1 MLFLT
6 KKVYIENPYLSEI
19 EANIIDKKKKDD
31 TYHIKLDK
39 TIFYPHLS
47 GGQPGDIGT
56 INGIEVLESYEE
68 NDDIYHI
75 VKENINENKVQ
86 ISIDF
91 DNRLDMM
98 QQHTGQH
105 LLSSCFYRLFNA
117 ETISFHVGHDYV
129 SIDVTM
135 SDLSEEDAEKL
146 EIMANK
152 IIWSNFN
159 IKSYFPS
166 QERLKRLPLRKMPT
180 VTKNI
185 RIVEIDGFDYSP
197 CGGTHLKSTG
207 ELGIIKIRKWE
218 KYKGNIRVEF
228 VCGNRALKDYI
239 WKNKYIKDLSLML
252 SSLDKDLLAKV
263 KKLYDDKNYLE
274 KEIRDLRESLNKIKG
289 EEFLKSSLLNENV
302 NFIVK
307 ELENTSFLEISF
319 ISSYLNNNNEN
330 LVQIYGLRN
339 QDKGQFYITKTKD
352 VNINLMDI
360 YKDIASKK
368 NIKGGG
374 NPNTIQGGLELETI
388 ENTMKTFYEAIV
400 DELKVR
406 KS

>member
-1 MLFLT
+1 M
-6 KKVYIENPYLSEI
+6 ENPYLREI
-19 EANIIDKKKKDD
+19 EANIIDRKKKDD

-47 GGQPGDIGT
+47 GGQPGDKGT

-68 NDDIYHI
+68 NDDIIHI
-75 VKENINENKVQ
+75 IKENINENKVQ

-91 DNRLDMM
+91 DTRLDMM

-117 ETISFHVGHDYV
+117 ETIGFHVGHDYV
-129 SIDVTM
+129 SIDVTV

-159 IKSYFPS
+159 IKSYFAS
-166 QERLKRLPLRKMPT
+166 QERLKRLPLRKLPT

-207 ELGIIKIRKWE
+207 ELGMIKIRKWE

-228 VCGNRALKDYI
+228 VCGNRALNDYI
-239 WKNKYIKDLSLML
+239 WKNRYIRELSIML
-252 SSLDKDLLAKV
+252 SSLDKDLLTKV
-263 KKLYDDKNYLE
+263 NKLYDDKSSLE
-274 KEIRDLRESLNKIKG
+274 KEIRDLRENLNKLKG
-289 EEFLKSSLLNENV
+289 DEFLKSSVLNENV
-302 NFIVK
+302 NYIVK
-307 ELENTSFLEISF
+307 ELENISFLEISF

-330 LVQIYGLRN
+330 LIQIYGLKN

-352 VNINLMDI
+352 VNINLINI
-360 YKDIASKK
+360 YKDVSTKI

-374 NPNTIQGGLELETI
+374 NPNTIQGGLELDDI
-388 ENTMKTFYEAIV
+388 DNTMKIFYDTIIN
-400 DELKVR
+400 ELKVR
-406 KS
+406 NS

>member
-1 MLFLT
+1 MT
-6 KKVYIENPYLSEI
+6 KKVYMDNPYLKELD
-19 EANIIDKKKKDD
+19 AFIIDKKKKDN

-47 GGQPGDIGT
+47 GGQPGDQGT

-68 NDDIYHI
+68 NDDIIHVLKDDI
-75 VKENINENKVQ
+75 HENKVQ

-105 LLSSCFYRLFNA
+105 LLSSCFYRLFDA
-117 ETISFHVGHDYV
+117 QTVGFHVGHDYV
-129 SIDVTM
+129 TIDVTM
-135 SDLSEEDAEKL
+135 SELTEEDAEKI

-152 IIWSNFN
+152 MIWSNFN

-166 QERLKRLPLRKMPT
+166 QERLRKLPLRKMPT

-207 ELGIIKIRKWE
+207 ELGMIKIRKWE
-218 KYKGNIRVEF
+218 KYKGNSRVEF
-228 VCGNRALKDYI
+228 LCGNRALKDYT
-239 WKNKYIKDLSLML
+239 WKNRYIKDLSLML
-252 SSLDKDLLAKV
+252 SSLDKDLLIKV
-263 KKLYDDKNYLE
+263 KRLYDDKNALE
-274 KEIRDLRESLNKIKG
+274 KETRELREGLNKIKG
-289 EEFLKSSLLNENV
+289 EEFLKSATLSGKV

-307 ELENTSFLEISF
+307 ILENTNLLEVSF
-319 ISSYLNNNNEN
+319 ISSYLNNNNAN
-330 LVQIYGLRN
+330 LIQIYGLKN

-352 VNINLMDI
+352 VNINILDTF
-360 YKDIASKK
+360 KTVSSKV

-374 NPNTIQGGLELETI
+374 NPNSIQGAIDLGDVEKAIDL
-388 ENTMKTFYEAIV
+388 FYEEFAN
-400 DELKVR
+400 ELKVR
-406 KS
+406 K

>member
-1 MLFLT
+1 MD
-6 KKVYIENPYLSEI
+6 NPYLKELD
-19 EANIIDKKKKDD
+19 AFIIDKKKKDN

-47 GGQPGDIGT
+47 GGQPGDQGT

-68 NDDIYHI
+68 NDDIIHVLKQDI
-75 VKENINENKVQ
+75 KENKVQ

-105 LLSSCFYRLFNA
+105 LLSSCFYRLFDA
-117 ETISFHVGHDYV
+117 QTVGFHVGHDYV
-129 SIDVTM
+129 TIDVTM
-135 SDLSEEDAEKL
+135 SELTEEDAEKI

-166 QERLKRLPLRKMPT
+166 QERLKKLPLRKMPT

-207 ELGIIKIRKWE
+207 ELGMIKIRKWE

-228 VCGNRALKDYI
+228 FCGNRALKDYT
-239 WKNKYIKDLSLML
+239 WKNKYIKTLSLML
-252 SSLDKDLLAKV
+252 SSLDKDLLTKV
-263 KKLYDDKNYLE
+263 KKLYDDKNALE
-274 KEIRDLRESLNKIKG
+274 KETRELREDLNKIKG
-289 EEFLKSSLLNENV
+289 DEFLKSAKQNEKV

-307 ELENTSFLEISF
+307 ILENTSLLEVSF
-319 ISSYLNNNNEN
+319 ISSYLNNNNKN
-330 LVQIYGLRN
+330 LVQIYGLKS

-352 VNINLMDI
+352 VNINILDTF
-360 YKDIASKK
+360 KTVSSKV

-374 NPNTIQGGLELETI
+374 NPNSIQGAIDLGDVEKAIDL
-388 ENTMKTFYEAIV
+388 FYEEFAN
-400 DELKVR
+400 ELKVR
-406 KS
+406 K

>member
-1 MLFLT
+1 MD
-6 KKVYIENPYLSEI
+6 NPYLKELD
-19 EANIIDKKKKDD
+19 AFIIDKKKKDN

-47 GGQPGDIGT
+47 GGQPGDQGT
-56 INGIEVLESYEE
+56 INGIEVLKSYEE
-68 NDDIYHI
+68 NDDIIHI
-75 VKENINENKVQ
+75 LKEDIDENKVQ

-117 ETISFHVGHDYV
+117 HTIGFHVGHDYV
-129 SIDVTM
+129 TIDITM
-135 SDLSEEDAEKL
+135 NELTGEDVEKI

-159 IKSYFPS
+159 VKSYFPS
-166 QERLKRLPLRKMPT
+166 QQKLKKLPLRKMPT

-197 CGGTHLKSTG
+197 CGGTHLRSTG

-218 KYKGNIRVEF
+218 KYKGHIRVEF
-228 VCGNRALKDYI
+228 LCGNRALKDYI

-252 SSLDKDLLAKV
+252 SSSDKDLITKV
-263 KKLYDDKNYLE
+263 KKLYDDKNALE
-274 KEIRDLRESLNKIKG
+274 KQTRELREDLNKIKA
-289 EEFLKSSLLNENV
+289 EEFLKSATLNGEL

-307 ELENTSFLEISF
+307 ILEDTNLLEVSF
-319 ISSYLNNNNEN
+319 ISSYLNNNNKN
-330 LVQIYGLRN
+330 LVQIYGLKN

-352 VNINLMDI
+352 VNINLLDTF
-360 YKDIASKK
+360 KAVSSKF

-374 NPNTIQGGLELETI
+374 NPNSIQGAIELDDI
-388 ENTMKTFYEAIV
+388 ENVTNLFYEEFV
-400 DELKVR
+400 NELKVR
-406 KS
+406 E

>member
-1 MLFLT
+1 MD
-6 KKVYIENPYLSEI
+6 NPYLKELD
-19 EANIIDKKKKDD
+19 AFIIDKKKKDN

-47 GGQPGDIGT
+47 GGQPGDQGT

-68 NDDIYHI
+68 NDDIIHVLKDDI
-75 VKENINENKVQ
+75 HENKVQ

-105 LLSSCFYRLFNA
+105 LLSSCFYRLFDA
-117 ETISFHVGHDYV
+117 QTVGFHVGHDYV
-129 SIDVTM
+129 TIDVTM
-135 SDLSEEDAEKL
+135 SELTEEDAEKI

-152 IIWSNFN
+152 MIWSNFN

-166 QERLKRLPLRKMPT
+166 QERLRKLPLRKMPT

-207 ELGIIKIRKWE
+207 ELGMIKIRKWE

-228 VCGNRALKDYI
+228 FCGNRALKDYT
-239 WKNKYIKDLSLML
+239 WKNKYIKTLSLML
-252 SSLDKDLLAKV
+252 SSLDKDLLTKV
-263 KKLYDDKNYLE
+263 KKLYDDKNALE
-274 KEIRDLRESLNKIKG
+274 KETRELREDLNKIKG
-289 EEFLKSSLLNENV
+289 DEFLKSAKQNEKV

-307 ELENTSFLEISF
+307 ILENTSLLEVSF
-319 ISSYLNNNNEN
+319 ISSYLNNNNKN
-330 LVQIYGLRN
+330 LVQIYGLKS

-352 VNINLMDI
+352 VNINLLDT
-360 YKDIASKK
+360 YKDVSSKV

-374 NPNTIQGGLELETI
+374 NPNSIQGAIEVDDI
-388 ENTMKTFYEAIV
+388 ENATNLFYKEFV
-400 DELKVR
+400 NELKVR
-406 KS
+406 A

>member
-1 MLFLT
+1 MT
-6 KKVYIENPYLSEI
+6 KKVYMENPYLKEI
-19 EANIIDKKKKDD
+19 EANIIDRKKKDD
-31 TYHIKLDK
+31 TYHIKLDR

-207 ELGIIKIRKWE
+207 ELGMIKIRKWE

-252 SSLDKDLLAKV
+252 SSLDKDLLTKV
-263 KKLYDDKNYLE
+263 KKLYDDKSYLE
-274 KEIRDLRESLNKIKG
+274 KEIKDLRESLNKIKG
-289 EEFLKSSLLNENV
+289 EEFLKSSFLNENV

-319 ISSYLNNNNEN
+319 ISSYLNNNNKN
-330 LVQIYGLRN
+330 LVQIYGLKN

-352 VNINLMDI
+352 VDINLMDI
-360 YKDIASKK
+360 YKDIVLMK

-374 NPNTIQGGLELETI
+374 NPNTIQGGLELDDI
-388 ENTMKTFYEAIV
+388 ENTIQLFCHTIIN
-400 DELKVR
+400 ELKAR
-406 KS
+406 ES

>member
-1 MLFLT
+1 MD
-6 KKVYIENPYLSEI
+6 NPYLKELD
-19 EANIIDKKKKDD
+19 AFIIDKKKKDN

-47 GGQPGDIGT
+47 GGQPGDQGT

-68 NDDIYHI
+68 NDDIIHVLKDDI
-75 VKENINENKVQ
+75 HENKVQ

-105 LLSSCFYRLFNA
+105 LLSSCFYRLFDA
-117 ETISFHVGHDYV
+117 QTVGFHVGHDYV
-129 SIDVTM
+129 TIDVTM
-135 SDLSEEDAEKL
+135 SELTEEDAEKI

-152 IIWSNFN
+152 MIWSNFN

-166 QERLKRLPLRKMPT
+166 QERLRKLPLRKMPT

-207 ELGIIKIRKWE
+207 ELGMIKIRKWE
-218 KYKGNIRVEF
+218 KYKGNSRVEF
-228 VCGNRALKDYI
+228 LCGNRALKDYT
-239 WKNKYIKDLSLML
+239 WKNRYIKDLSLML
-252 SSLDKDLLAKV
+252 SSLDKDLLIKV
-263 KKLYDDKNYLE
+263 KRLYDDKNALE
-274 KEIRDLRESLNKIKG
+274 KETRELREGLNKIKG
-289 EEFLKSSLLNENV
+289 EEFLKSATLSGKV

-307 ELENTSFLEISF
+307 ILENTNLLEVSF
-319 ISSYLNNNNEN
+319 ISSYLNNNNAN
-330 LVQIYGLRN
+330 LIQIYGLKN

-352 VNINLMDI
+352 VNINILDTF
-360 YKDIASKK
+360 KTVSSKV

-374 NPNTIQGGLELETI
+374 NPNSIQGAIEVDDI
-388 ENTMKTFYEAIV
+388 ENATNLFYKEFV
-400 DELKVR
+400 NELKVR
-406 KS
+406 A

>member
-1 MLFLT
+1 MD
-6 KKVYIENPYLSEI
+6 NPYLKELD
-19 EANIIDKKKKDD
+19 AFIIDKKKKDN

-47 GGQPGDIGT
+47 GGQPGDQGT

-68 NDDIYHI
+68 NDDIIHVLKDDI
-75 VKENINENKVQ
+75 HENKVQ

-105 LLSSCFYRLFNA
+105 LLSSCFYRLFDA
-117 ETISFHVGHDYV
+117 QTVGFHVGHDYV
-129 SIDVTM
+129 TIDVTM
-135 SDLSEEDAEKL
+135 SELTEEDAEKI

-152 IIWSNFN
+152 MIWSNFN

-166 QERLKRLPLRKMPT
+166 QERLRKLPLRKMPT

-207 ELGIIKIRKWE
+207 ELGMIKIRKWE
-218 KYKGNIRVEF
+218 KYKGNSRVEF
-228 VCGNRALKDYI
+228 LCGNRALKDYT
-239 WKNKYIKDLSLML
+239 WKNRYIKDLSLML
-252 SSLDKDLLAKV
+252 SSLDKDLLIKV
-263 KKLYDDKNYLE
+263 KRLYDDKNALE
-274 KEIRDLRESLNKIKG
+274 KETRELREGLNKIKG
-289 EEFLKSSLLNENV
+289 EEFLKSATLSGKV

-307 ELENTSFLEISF
+307 ILENTNLLEVSF
-319 ISSYLNNNNEN
+319 ISSYLNNNNAN
-330 LVQIYGLRN
+330 LIQIYGLKN

-352 VNINLMDI
+352 VNINILDTF
-360 YKDIASKK
+360 KTVSSKV

-374 NPNTIQGGLELETI
+374 NPNSIQGAIDLGDVEKAIDL
-388 ENTMKTFYEAIV
+388 FYEEFAN
-400 DELKVR
+400 ELKVR
-406 KS
+406 K

>member
-1 MLFLT
+1 MT
-6 KKVYIENPYLSEI
+6 KKVYMDNPYLKELD
-19 EANIIDKKKKDD
+19 AFIIDKKKKDN

-47 GGQPGDIGT
+47 GGQPGDQGT

-68 NDDIYHI
+68 NDDIIHVLKQDI
-75 VKENINENKVQ
+75 KENKVQ

-105 LLSSCFYRLFNA
+105 LLSSCFYRLFDA
-117 ETISFHVGHDYV
+117 QTVGFHVGHDYV
-129 SIDVTM
+129 TIDVTM
-135 SDLSEEDAEKL
+135 SELTEEDAEKI

-166 QERLKRLPLRKMPT
+166 QERLKKLPLRKMPT

-207 ELGIIKIRKWE
+207 ELGMIKIRKWE

-228 VCGNRALKDYI
+228 LCGNRALKDYT
-239 WKNKYIKDLSLML
+239 WKNKYIKTLSLML
-252 SSLDKDLLAKV
+252 SSLDKDLLTKV
-263 KKLYDDKNYLE
+263 KKLYDDKNALE
-274 KEIRDLRESLNKIKG
+274 KETRELREDLNKIKG
-289 EEFLKSSLLNENV
+289 DEFLKSAKQNEKV

-307 ELENTSFLEISF
+307 ILENTSLLEVSF
-319 ISSYLNNNNEN
+319 ISSYLNNNNKN
-330 LVQIYGLRN
+330 LVQIYGLKS

-352 VNINLMDI
+352 VNINLLDT
-360 YKDIASKK
+360 YKDVSSKV

-374 NPNTIQGGLELETI
+374 NPNSIQGAIEVDDI
-388 ENTMKTFYEAIV
+388 ENATNLFYKEFV
-400 DELKVR
+400 NELAV
-406 KS
+406 

>member
-1 MLFLT
+1 MD
-6 KKVYIENPYLSEI
+6 NPYLKELD
-19 EANIIDKKKKDD
+19 AFIIDKKKKDN

-47 GGQPGDIGT
+47 GGQPGDQGT

-68 NDDIYHI
+68 NDDIIHVLKQDI
-75 VKENINENKVQ
+75 KENKVQ

-105 LLSSCFYRLFNA
+105 LLSSCFYRLFDA
-117 ETISFHVGHDYV
+117 QTVGFHVGHDYV
-129 SIDVTM
+129 TIDVTM
-135 SDLSEEDAEKL
+135 SELTEEDAEKI

-166 QERLKRLPLRKMPT
+166 QERLKKLPLRKMPT

-207 ELGIIKIRKWE
+207 ELGMIKIRKWE

-228 VCGNRALKDYI
+228 FCGNRALKDYT
-239 WKNKYIKDLSLML
+239 WKNKYIKTLSLML
-252 SSLDKDLLAKV
+252 SSLDKDLLTKV
-263 KKLYDDKNYLE
+263 KKLYDDKNALE
-274 KEIRDLRESLNKIKG
+274 KETRELREDLNKIKG
-289 EEFLKSSLLNENV
+289 DEFLKSAKQNEKV

-307 ELENTSFLEISF
+307 ILENTSLLEVSF
-319 ISSYLNNNNEN
+319 ISSYLNNNNKN
-330 LVQIYGLRN
+330 LVQIYGLKS

-352 VNINLMDI
+352 VNINLLDT
-360 YKDIASKK
+360 YKDVSSKV

-374 NPNTIQGGLELETI
+374 NPNSIQGAIEVDDI
-388 ENTMKTFYEAIV
+388 ENATNLFYKEFV
-400 DELKVR
+400 NELAV
-406 KS
+406 

>member
-1 MLFLT
+1 MT
-6 KKVYIENPYLSEI
+6 KKVYMDNPYLKELD
-19 EANIIDKKKKDD
+19 AFIIDKKKKDN

-47 GGQPGDIGT
+47 GGQPGDQGT

-68 NDDIYHI
+68 NDDIIHVLKQDI
-75 VKENINENKVQ
+75 KENKVQ

-105 LLSSCFYRLFNA
+105 LLSSCFYRLFDA
-117 ETISFHVGHDYV
+117 QTVGFHVGHDYV
-129 SIDVTM
+129 TIDVTM
-135 SDLSEEDAEKL
+135 SELTEEDAEKI

-166 QERLKRLPLRKMPT
+166 QERLKKLPLRKMPT

-207 ELGIIKIRKWE
+207 ELGMIKIRKWE

-228 VCGNRALKDYI
+228 FCGNRALKDYT
-239 WKNKYIKDLSLML
+239 WKNKYIKTLSLML
-252 SSLDKDLLAKV
+252 SSLDKDLLTKV
-263 KKLYDDKNYLE
+263 KKLYDDKNALE
-274 KEIRDLRESLNKIKG
+274 KETRELREDLNKIKG
-289 EEFLKSSLLNENV
+289 DEFLKSAKQNEKV

-307 ELENTSFLEISF
+307 ILENTSLLEVSF
-319 ISSYLNNNNEN
+319 ISSYLNNNNKN
-330 LVQIYGLRN
+330 LVQIYGLKS

-352 VNINLMDI
+352 VNINLLDT
-360 YKDIASKK
+360 YKDVSSKV

-374 NPNTIQGGLELETI
+374 NSIQGAIEVDDI
-388 ENTMKTFYEAIV
+388 ENATNLFYKEFV
-400 DELKVR
+400 NELKVR
-406 KS
+406 A